1 MCVCVFLESSPRRWH
16 RSACLACITAKK
28 LTFQYGFKFQQRE
41 HVTFKIQVS
50 TLVHI
55 EHVIDFDNLKSMK
68 QVFSSLIVQKYT
80 WPTLFMLYNYAL
92 SMVLASVE
100 DERSISLAKLIET
113 DLRSLLTDE
122 AKTAVGRIANC
133 GLTASQFLESSLCE
147 KAVDVWYAAG
157 VRLVKMPT
165 SQPKSEV
172 LSG

>member
-1 MCVCVFLESSPRRWH
+1 MVPKETSDDFKSFGSKELRTLSLFFNDDDGRNIKALYVVDLQVLQKVYVSF
-16 RSACLACITAKK
+16 KK
-28 LTFQYGFKFQQRE
+28 
-41 HVTFKIQVS
+41 QVS
-50 TLVHI
+50 TLVHV

-122 AKTAVGRIANC
+122 AKPAVGRIANC

-147 KAVDVWYAAG
+147 KAVDV
-157 VRLVKMPT
+157 
-165 SQPKSEV
+165 
-172 LSG
+172 